1 VTYEEDRMDM
11 DDLKNKAKHA
21 WEEAEDAV
29 TGAADDRRLADRDFA
44 DDTKDAV
51 GEAADSVDSH
61 DGGLSEHAEGV
72 KDDIVGHVKEAAGDW
87 TDNPSLEAEGQ
98 AQQREADAH
107 HAEGRAEDL

>member
-1 VTYEEDRMDM
+1 MTYEEDRMDM

-29 TGAADDRRLADRDFA
+29 TGAADD
-44 DDTKDAV
+44 TKDAV
-51 GEAADSVDSH
+51 GDAADSVDSH

-72 KDDIVGHVKEAAGDW
+72 KDDIVGHVKEAAGTW